1 MNQMPLDLYK
11 GHTSCMKRHETKS
24 GLATESGKAF
34 SLWDGGLLQ
43 LTPDPTQSIRPSAS
57 LSLQKQ
63 PRRSGALAIQQV
75 FMGWGEGWMRPLC
88 EAPAWLSFSW
98 EKHQPA
104 SKVKTAS
111 NAAVL
116 RCCLVL

>member
-43 LTPDPTQSIRPSAS
+43 LTPDPTQSIRPSEAAKEVWSTCYTAGFLQAHLMKLYDFLS
-57 LSLQKQ
+57 LS
-63 PRRSGALAIQQV
+63 PFFSGKV
-75 FMGWGEGWMRPLC
+75 
-88 EAPAWLSFSW
+88 SF
-98 EKHQPA
+98 
-104 SKVKTAS
+104 
-111 NAAVL
+111 
-116 RCCLVL
+116 

>member
-43 LTPDPTQSIRPSAS
+43 LTPDPTQSIRPS
-57 LSLQKQ
+57 
-63 PRRSGALAIQQV
+63 
-75 FMGWGEGWMRPLC
+75 
-88 EAPAWLSFSW
+88 EAAKEVWSTCYTAAFHLSFL
-98 EKHQPA
+98 EK
-104 SKVKTAS
+104 
-111 NAAVL
+111 
-116 RCCLVL
+116 